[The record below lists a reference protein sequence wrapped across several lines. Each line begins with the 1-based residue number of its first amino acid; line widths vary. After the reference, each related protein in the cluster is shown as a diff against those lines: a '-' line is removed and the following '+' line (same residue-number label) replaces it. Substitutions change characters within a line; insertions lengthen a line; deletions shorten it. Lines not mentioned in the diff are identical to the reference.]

1 MKTFNL
7 LPIAALVLG
16 AFALPVLAQSGNN
29 GNNRNAPSAASIDQR
44 QADQQQSIAKGVAAG
59 WITAAEAERL
69 QSGQQNVQRM
79 EDRAN
84 ADGRLSR
91 TERTEISQEQTRQER
106 RISRAV
112 NNGEFV
118 HGMDQRKAEQR
129 AQIDK
134 GVAAGWL
141 TAQEADRLNQG
152 QFRIGRMETRAKADG
167 TITVAESDRIRL
179 EQDRQGKAITAA
191 TTNR

>member
-1 MKTFNL
+1 MKTFKL
-7 LPIAALVLG
+7 LPTVALIMA
-16 AFALPVLAQSGNN
+16 AFAVPVLAQSGNN
-29 GNNRNAPSAASIDQR
+29 RNTASAASIDQR
-44 QADQQQSIAKGVAAG
+44 QADQQQSIDKGVAAG
-59 WITAAEAERL
+59 WITASEAARL

-79 EDRAN
+79 ENQAN
-84 ADGRLSR
+84 ADGRMSR
-91 TERTEISQEQTRQER
+91 TERSGISQEQNRQER

-118 HGMDQRKAEQR
+118 HGMDQRQAEQR
-129 AQIDK
+129 AAIDK

-152 QFRIGRMETRAKADG
+152 QLRVARMESRAKADG
-167 TITVAESDRIRL
+167 AITVAESDRIRL
-179 EQDRQGKAITAA
+179 EQDRQGKAITAL